1 MVNGRRQG
9 KSIEMKV
16 QFKEVSKQFGKL
28 MALDSVNFTIKPGEF
43 VFLTGRSGAG
53 KTTALRLIT
62 DYYRADKG
70 EILLDNQRLSQLKT
84 KQRLSKRRRIGMV
97 FQEFKLIPQMTV
109 AENVM
114 VAVAL
119 RGAAKKK
126 RHQEVEQA
134 LRLVNLEDK
143 MAVFP
148 AQLSGGELQQVC
160 LARALA
166 MKPDLLLADEP
177 TGNLDP
183 ASSWELMNLLIKV
196 NKQGKTVIMA
206 THNVDIVN
214 SFATRVITLE
224 KGKII
229 GDKKKGKYQ

>member
-1 MVNGRRQG
+1 
-9 KSIEMKV
+9 MKV